1 MKLSKLFLIAF
12 SASLFIS
19 CSNDEESNDPKG
31 IYDNGVFIL
40 NEGSSDQGTVCFLS
54 EDFSVFTKDVYTTA
68 NDNDLLGKYAQNI
81 FFYEDNAYIIAG
93 GSDVINVVN
102 RYTFKLV
109 DKIDTGLRNPR
120 YGVVKDGKA
129 YVTNANSYAAWQAPA
144 DAPGNTDDYVAVINL
159 KTNKYESKID
169 LNATGNRLVL
179 ENDKLYITD
188 PVTSTKLLVVNI
200 AAKKL
205 EAPIEIGSNADCIEE
220 EDGFLYILR
229 GPNTERS
236 EIVKVKLS
244 DKSVSK
250 ITFPETLDGAGF
262 MDIEDDKVYY
272 TVGSSVYAINDNATA
287 ASSTPIV
294 TSPASYVYGFAVN
307 DNHIYIAHGDFEK
320 DGSAYIYDLSGK
332 LLKELKTGVGTN
344 GFYFND

>member
-1 MKLSKLFLIAF
+1 MKFSKLFLIAF
-12 SASLFIS
+12 SASLFVS
-19 CSNDEESNDPKG
+19 CSNDEESSDPKG

-40 NEGSSDQGTVCFLS
+40 NEGSSDHGTVSFLT
-54 EDFSVFTKDVYTTA
+54 DDLAAFTKDIYGSA
-68 NDNDLLGKYAQNI
+68 NNKDNPGGYLQNI
-81 FFYEDNAYIIAG
+81 FFDGDNAYIISG

-109 DKIDTGLRNPR
+109 GKIETGLENPR

-129 YVTNANSYAAWQAPA
+129 YVTNANTYGSTKNPA
-144 DAPGNTDDYVAVINL
+144 GYTDDYIAIIDL

-179 ENDKLYITD
+179 ENGKLYITEPYD
-188 PVTSTKLLVVNI
+188 STKLLVVNI
-200 AAKKL
+200 ATKTL
-205 EAPIEIGSNADCIEE
+205 ETPIEIGSNADCIEE
-220 EDGFLYILR
+220 QNGSLYILR
-229 GPNTERS
+229 APYTDRS

-244 DKSVSK
+244 DKSISK

-262 MDIEDDKVYY
+262 MDIEDDKIYY
-272 TVGSSVYAINDNATA
+272 TVGSSVYAINANATA
-287 ASSTPIV
+287 ASTTSIV

-307 DNHIYIAHGDFEK
+307 DNRIYISHGDFTK
-320 DGSAYIYDLSGK
+320 DGSAYIYDLSGN
-332 LLKELKTGVGTN
+332 LLKELTTGIGTN